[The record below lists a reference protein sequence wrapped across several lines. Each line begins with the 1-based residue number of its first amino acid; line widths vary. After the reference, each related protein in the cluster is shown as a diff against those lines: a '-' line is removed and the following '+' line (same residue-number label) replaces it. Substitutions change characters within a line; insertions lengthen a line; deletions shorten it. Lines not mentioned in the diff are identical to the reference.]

1 VLDFDSAHIQYS
13 YKHSTLVTLTIDG
26 ANRGSLGSPP
36 ADGQE
41 WHLPTF
47 DPRNENKY
55 MYKLHTVDIYFWVKE
70 DALQFLNGVRR
81 VLPQQQITI
90 QDEPVAPPPHQ
101 HDMSAVVQKLENV
114 AITDPSYQ
122 QGQTR
127 NSQTTSVPATISR
140 SSTGTFPGPPVQQ
153 ISRSSTTTFSGPP
166 ISATPQSVEAPNFKP
181 MAYNPA
187 APAAPEVIQHRE
199 KTPPPEDGAGN
210 PLVAAATSDQG
221 QTYSNSYQHS
231 AGFSGPPTSQQ
242 AHYFPG
248 PPAASAPPQF
258 NQPLPSAGLQSQFG
272 QPPLPSAGLQSPYA
286 QHFQHSFAAP
296 PTVATAPNPYPQPPS
311 AVPSAVPAA
320 PAPPPYQQQSPPPNA
335 QHVPVTQQFAQ
346 HPGSTGL
353 SSPGLMSPG
362 IYSPMGAS
370 FPTSQASAVAS
381 PPASAPPG
389 GFSTY
394 NYQHMSNT
402 EPQATDYSIHQQ
414 VYRPTE
420 NEAAPKA
427 GKVPKP
433 PRGKLEERAGR
444 LEKVGGS
451 LFKKLEKKI
460 G

>member
-1 VLDFDSAHIQYS
+1 
-13 YKHSTLVTLTIDG
+13 
-26 ANRGSLGSPP
+26 
-36 ADGQE
+36 
-41 WHLPTF
+41 
-47 DPRNENKY
+47 
-55 MYKLHTVDIYFWVKE
+55 
-70 DALQFLNGVRR
+70 LQFLNGVRR
-81 VLPQQQITI
+81 VLPAQQITI

-127 NSQTTSVPATISR
+127 NSQTTSIPAPLSR
-140 SSTGTFPGPPVQQ
+140 SSTSTFPGPPAQQ
-153 ISRSSTTTFSGPP
+153 LSRSSTATFPGPP
-166 ISATPQSVEAPNFKP
+166 ISATPQSVEASNFKP

-221 QTYSNSYQHS
+221 QAFNNPYQQHV
-231 AGFSGPPTSQQ
+231 GFSGPLASQQ
-242 AHYFPG
+242 AHYFAG

-258 NQPLPSAGLQSQFG
+258 SQ
-272 QPPLPSAGLQSPYA
+272 PLPSAGLQSPYA

-296 PTVATAPNPYPQPPS
+296 PTAPIASNPYSQPPS
-311 AVPSAVPAA
+311 VVPSAVSA
-320 PAPPPYQQQSPPPNA
+320 PAPPPYQQQSSSSS

-346 HPGSTGL
+346 YSG
-353 SSPGLMSPG
+353 SPGLASPGLTSPG

-370 FPTSQASAVAS
+370 FANPQAPTGVP

-394 NYQHMSNT
+394 NYQHMGNQQ
-402 EPQATDYSIHQQ
+402 PQASDYSIHQQ

-420 NEAAPKA
+420 GEATGKA
-427 GKVPKP
+427 AKAPKP